1 MKTFRLV
8 FFVAVFTL
16 LGATW
21 SRVSAQ
27 DDAAKTSPPAHGVSS
42 GTQNPTHP
50 VLKGDTLWRITQSA
64 YGDPFL
70 WPSLWEVNKST
81 VSNPHLIYPGQVL
94 VVPSKEDIRKIKITG
109 RPPMASASAVAP
121 SAEKISASPSAR
133 EVSAPSA
140 DSVETAVSSPEPAPA
155 SETPAVPA
163 ADEPASPSVN
173 EPPAPTVRAP
183 AVESSLESPAPEI
196 SSSEAPATILGH
208 PRRDARIV
216 EASFSPDGVVAGVK
230 EDKLLVSQGDIVYLD
245 FPFVKP
251 VVGKRMGIY
260 RKMGRVRNPSDGR
273 HMGEEIVRMG
283 TLEIIE
289 TSSEGGA
296 AAARIL
302 TSRDPV
308 KIKDWVL
315 VEK

>member
-1 MKTFRLV
+1 MKRFRLA
-8 FFVAVFTL
+8 FFVAVFAL
-16 LGATW
+16 LGAAW

-27 DDAAKTSPPAHGVSS
+27 DGAAKTSPPARGVSS

-50 VLKGDTLWRITQSA
+50 VAKGDTLWRITQSA

-94 VVPSKEDIRKIKITG
+94 AVPSKEDIKKIKFTG
-109 RPPMASASAVAP
+109 APPAAPMAVAP
-121 SAEKISASPSAR
+121 SADNISASPSVQ
-133 EVSAPSA
+133 EVSAPLAS
-140 DSVETAVSSPEPAPA
+140 SVETAVSSPEPAPA
-155 SETPAVPA
+155 SETPSAV
-163 ADEPASPSVN
+163 ESASPSSN
-173 EPPAPTVRAP
+173 EPSAPMVAAP
-183 AVESSLESPAPEI
+183 SAESSLDAPKSASGESPA
-196 SSSEAPATILGH
+196 TFRGH
-208 PRRDARIV
+208 RRSAARVV
-216 EASFSPDGVVAGVK
+216 EASFAPDGVVAGVK

-245 FPFVKP
+245 FPFAKP
-251 VVGKRMGIY
+251 VVGARMGIY

-289 TSSEGGA
+289 VSSEGGA

-302 TSRDPV
+302 ASRDPIR
-308 KIKDWVL
+308 IKDWVL